1 MPNGVRMYELACVVV
16 KNGFAVSNILCVVFV
31 VATCPIRFVHE
42 SVMLYVG
49 VTVYVQILHVH
60 ESSTDT
66 LALAYICNVTRSE
79 HVGNF
84 T

>member
-1 MPNGVRMYELACVVV
+1 MYELASVVV
-16 KNGFAVSNILCVVFV
+16 KNRFAVSNFLCVVFV

-42 SVMLYVG
+42 SVMALHVYVG

-66 LALAYICNVTRSE
+66 LALVMSLTV